1 MEQDRSR
8 VEKEQQ
14 ETAMQIKG
22 LREQIEELRR
32 TLSSLRVERK
42 ERESTLSDKE
52 VKIESY
58 KVKVNTL
65 KKFKHI
71 LDKRLAEV
79 THSLQP
85 KDSMIA
91 QLNGNLRELET
102 EFEKQLVDQRNMEGA
117 IEQRKQQ

>member
-52 VKIESY
+52 LKIESY

-85 KDSMIA
+85 KEHLINE
-91 QLNGNLRELET
+91 LNSSLEELEV
-102 EFEKQLVDQRNMEGA
+102 EF
-117 IEQRKQQ
+117 